1 MTETLSVKK
10 VNEIGGLFK
19 ELSEKMP
26 KETSGFMEFNK
37 AVLTPGKLSM
47 KEKELIAV
55 SLAVATQCEWC
66 IPYHVKN
73 ALESGATEEE
83 ILESSYIAALMKGAP
98 ALMQINIV
106 LEAIK
111 EFSIRK

>member
-1 MTETLSVKK
+1 MEKSNATKK
-10 VNEIGGLFK
+10 IAEIGELFK
-19 ELSEKMP
+19 ELGEKMP

-37 AVLTPGKLSM
+37 KILTPGKLSF

-66 IPYHVKN
+66 IPFHVKN
-73 ALESGATEEE
+73 ALESGASEEE

-98 ALMQINIV
+98 ALMQVNLV

-111 EFSIRK
+111 EFSKK

>member
-1 MTETLSVKK
+1 MVETVSTKK
-10 VNEIGGLFK
+10 VTEIGGLFK

-37 AVLTPGKLSM
+37 SVLSPGKLSM
-47 KEKELIAV
+47 REKELIAV
-55 SLAVATQCEWC
+55 SLVVATQCEWC

-98 ALMQINIV
+98 ALMQVNLV
-106 LEAIK
+106 LEAVR
-111 EFSIRK
+111 EFSSRP

>member
-1 MTETLSVKK
+1 MVEMISTKRVTEVS
-10 VNEIGGLFK
+10 GLFK

-26 KETSGFMEFNK
+26 KETAGFMEFNK
-37 AVLTPGKLSM
+37 AVLSPGKLSM
-47 KEKELIAV
+47 REKEIIAV

-73 ALESGATEEE
+73 ALECGATEEE
-83 ILESSYIAALMKGAP
+83 ILESSYLAALMKGAP
-98 ALMQINIV
+98 ALMQVNLV

-111 EFSIRK
+111 EFSPGK

>member
-1 MTETLSVKK
+1 MEKVLSVEK
-10 VNEIGGLFK
+10 VTEIESLFK

-37 AVLTPGKLSM
+37 AALSPGKLTM
-47 KEKELIAV
+47 REKELIAV

-73 ALESGATEEE
+73 ALESGATEQE

-98 ALMQINIV
+98 ALMQVNLV
-106 LEAIK
+106 LEALR
-111 EFSIRK
+111 EFSNKK